1 MTIDNKLF
9 EIKPQLSSPY
19 IIRTCRKDQVV
30 LNRVRIGHSRLTHG
44 FLMENRYSL
53 RPRCHFCRTYNILT
67 IKHVMIK
74 CPYFNV
80 IRSNYFNVHNMK
92 DLFETVSA
100 KKIIDYLK
108 ETSLYQQI

>member
-9 EIKPQLSSPY
+9 EIKPQLGPPYLIRSS
-19 IIRTCRKDQVV
+19 RKDQVV
-30 LNRVRIGHSRLTHG
+30 LNRVRIGHTRLTHG

-53 RPRCHFCRTYNILT
+53 RPRCHFCRTYYVLT

-74 CPYFNV
+74 CPYFNI

-100 KKIIDYLK
+100 NNIIDYLK